1 MCVSIKRFFS
11 DSQTKTKYVDASSKC
26 ARCNRS
32 ATNDNMEEQDP
43 GEGPSQPPPQD
54 ER

>member
-1 MCVSIKRFFS
+1 M
-11 DSQTKTKYVDASSKC
+11 KYVDASSKC

-32 ATNDNMEEQDP
+32 ATNGNREEQYDP
-43 GEGPSQPPPQD
+43 GEGPSQSQQQH